1 MKSSWTMIGLTHRD
15 AGVDVRGRLSLEH
28 LAEAVYRDVLETAKE
43 VLVLSTCNRSEVYAF
58 GKADD
63 VDEAIRASWKRNADA
78 AGELLN
84 QHAQRLEG
92 RDAVE
97 HLFLVAAGLDAQI
110 VGETQILGQLKEAFA
125 DAAAAGAVGKELS
138 MAVQAALAAAR
149 RAHRET
155 GLDAHPV
162 SVGAAAVALGRQAFG
177 DLTGKTVLMIGAG
190 EVAELCLTHLREAG
204 ATDVVVSNRTR
215 ERAEE
220 LAHRFGGRA
229 AGWEESE
236 DWLRHADLVLS
247 STSAPHTILYARD
260 LRRILRARRDRQMI
274 LIDLAVPRDI
284 ETRCGQIP
292 GVFLYDLDNL
302 AEITA
307 SSRAERLREAKHAQE
322 IVVRAAADY
331 HRRTSERAAVP
342 LIQSLRGKADRV
354 RDDEL
359 QRAFRRLGD
368 VAPDE
373 RRVIEQLASRIV
385 NKLLND
391 PTVALK
397 ECAAREDADA
407 CLRLAARL
415 FHLDGQE
422 WPQQA

>member
-1 MKSSWTMIGLTHRD
+1 MKASWSMVGLTHRD
-15 AGVDVRGRLSLEH
+15 AGVDVRGQLSLEQY
-28 LAEAVYRDVLETAKE
+28 AEEIYRDVLQSADE
-43 VLVLSTCNRSEVYAF
+43 VLVLSTCNRSEVYAY
-58 GKADD
+58 GDPEQ
-63 VDEAIRASWKRNADA
+63 VQLAIRAAWRRHVAAAADMLDAYAQSLVGIA
-78 AGELLN
+78 AI
-84 QHAQRLEG
+84 
-92 RDAVE
+92 E
-97 HLFLVAAGLDAQI
+97 HLFAVAAGLDAQI

-125 DAAAAGAVGKELS
+125 GAAAAGAVGRELS

-177 DLTGKTVLMIGAG
+177 ELTGKTVLMIGAG

-204 ATDVVVSNRTR
+204 AEDVIVSNRTR
-215 ERAEE
+215 ARAEE
-220 LAHRFGGRA
+220 LAQRFGGRA
-229 AGWEESE
+229 AGWDETEE
-236 DWLRHADLVLS
+236 WLRRADLVLT
-247 STSAPHTILYARD
+247 STSAPHTIVFARD
-260 LRRILRARRDRQMI
+260 LRRILRSRRARPLI
-274 LIDLAVPRDI
+274 LIDLAVPRDV
-284 ETRCGQIP
+284 EASCAQLA

-307 SSRAERLREAKHAQE
+307 ASRAQRLQEAQHAQE
-322 IVVRAAADY
+322 IVARAAADY
-331 HRRTSERAAVP
+331 HRRSCERTAVP

-368 VAPDE
+368 VAPEE

-397 ECAAREDADA
+397 ECAVREDGDA

-415 FHLDGQE
+415 FHLEGPE
-422 WPQQA
+422 WPQEA

>member
-1 MKSSWTMIGLTHRD
+1 MKPSWTMLGLSHRD
-15 AGVDVRGRLSLEH
+15 AGVDVRGRLALEQC
-28 LAEAVYRDVLETAKE
+28 ADAVYRDLLEVTDEA
-43 VLVLSTCNRSEVYAF
+43 LVLSTCNRSEVYAF
-58 GKADD
+58 GEPVALQA
-63 VDEAIRASWKRNADA
+63 AIRLSWMRHVDGAE
-78 AGELLN
+78 ELLDRY
-84 QHAQRLEG
+84 AQRLQG
-92 RDAVE
+92 SAAVE

-110 VGETQILGQLKEAFA
+110 VGETQILGQLKDAFA
-125 DAAAAGAVGKELS
+125 TAAGAGAVGKELS
-138 MAVQAALAAAR
+138 MVVQAALAAAR
-149 RAHRET
+149 RAHRDT
-155 GLDAHPV
+155 GLDAYPV

-204 ATDVVVSNRTR
+204 ASEIVISNRTR
-215 ERAEE
+215 ARAEE
-220 LAHRFGGRA
+220 LTQRFGGQA
-229 AGWEESE
+229 AGWEESDE
-236 DWLRHADLVLS
+236 WLRRADLVLS

-260 LRRILRARRDRQMI
+260 LRRILRARRERPLI
-274 LIDLAVPRDI
+274 LIDLAVPHDV
-284 ETRCGQIP
+284 EPSAAQLP
-292 GVFLYDLDNL
+292 GVFLYDLDSL
-302 AEITA
+302 SEITA
-307 SSRAERLREAKHAQE
+307 ASRVERQREADVARE
-322 IVVRAAADY
+322 IVVRAAADF
-331 HRRTSERAAVP
+331 HRRSCERTAVP

-397 ECAAREDADA
+397 ECALREDGDA
-407 CLRLAARL
+407 CLRLAARI

-422 WPQQA
+422 RPQEA